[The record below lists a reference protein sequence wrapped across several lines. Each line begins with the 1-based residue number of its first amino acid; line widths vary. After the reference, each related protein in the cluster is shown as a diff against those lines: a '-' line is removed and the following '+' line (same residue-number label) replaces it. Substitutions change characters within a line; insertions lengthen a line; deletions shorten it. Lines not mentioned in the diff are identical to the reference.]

1 MAGCQ
6 LANQIAPKPVYFSVT
21 LAGRL
26 RIVTL
31 MAVIPLLSAGWTPQA
46 LAAHEASAS
55 ARDHMQRELWRDR
68 AVAAYG
74 RVGGPEAPAI
84 AIDAMAVPATS
95 PILIDGKL
103 AEAVWEQAPS
113 IGEFVQRDPAEGEP
127 PSQRTD
133 ARIAYDEHAL
143 YVAVR
148 AHDTEPHRIVGML
161 TRRDQRSPSDWI
173 RVIVDSYF
181 DRRSAY
187 EFAINPVG
195 VKADRYYFND
205 GNSDDS
211 WDAVW
216 DVEISRDSEGWVA
229 EFRIPFSQLRF
240 NHEEGAPV
248 GLAVMREI
256 GRLAEV
262 STWPLLSR
270 NANGFVSQF
279 AELRGLRIAGTP
291 KKLELLPYTVGSV
304 ELSPTSDNPLVERT
318 DPAGSLGLDLKY
330 AVRSGLTLTATVNPD
345 FGQVE
350 ADPAVVNLDAFETFF
365 QERRPFFVEG
375 SGTFQFNIDCN
386 DGACTG
392 LFYSRRIGRAPQ
404 GTAELEE
411 DEYSDSP
418 PAVTILGAGKL
429 TGRIGDFS
437 VGALTAVTADEKAD
451 IAGVSGIVHQT
462 QVIEPMTGYSVMRA
476 RREFANQS
484 NVGFMLTSTNRKL
497 VSDVDFLPE
506 DAYTGG
512 LDYDIRFS
520 PRYNIS
526 GFWAGSRVEG
536 STEAI
541 ERLQRNNVHAFQRPD
556 ADHVELDPTLE
567 VLSGHAGS
575 VAFGK
580 IGGEKTRFSA
590 NYGYKSPGFDI
601 NDVGFQRRADERYMS
616 HWFQKRDMVPGR
628 FTRTFIWNLNQYSGW
643 NFAGDRLW
651 SGANINMHWNW
662 KNYYYTGF
670 GINVNGAPFRDR
682 VTRGGPGVLGNSSL
696 ASWQNVGTDNR
707 KAVSAFWFSFLESDG
722 QGTTRINLNPSITW
736 RPTAATSLS
745 TGFRYNINND
755 DAQWVTNEE
764 LESETRYV
772 FARLKQRTAAFTFR
786 LNYTLTPNLSIQTYA
801 EPFVSAGAYTEYKML
816 VDGRAPEYAD
826 RYLPYD
832 YTGNADFNVRSF
844 RTTNVVRWEY
854 KPGSSLFVV
863 WQQNRSGVEDVGD
876 FVFNRDFAGVFG
888 APAQNVFL
896 VKMSYWFNF

>member
-1 MAGCQ
+1 
-6 LANQIAPKPVYFSVT
+6 LAFESVYFSVT
-21 LAGRL
+21 LPGRL
-26 RIVTL
+26 RSVTL
-31 MAVIPLLSAGWTPQA
+31 LLFLAPIAVLGAN
-46 LAAHEASAS
+46 
-55 ARDHMQRELWRDR
+55 DR
-68 AVAAYG
+68 AAA
-74 RVGGPEAPAI
+74 RPPVV
-84 AIDAMAVPATS
+84 IDATAVPAST
-95 PILIDGKL
+95 PITIDGKL

-113 IGEFVQRDPAEGEP
+113 IGEFIQRDPAEGEP

-133 ARIAYDEHAL
+133 ARIAYDANAL

-148 AHDTEPHRIVGML
+148 AHDAEPTRIVGML

-181 DRRSAY
+181 DRRSGY
-187 EFAINPVG
+187 EFAVNPVG

-216 DVEISRDSEGWVA
+216 DVEVARDGDGWTA

-240 NHEEGAPV
+240 NHVDGAPV

-256 GRLAEV
+256 GRLGET

-279 AELRGLRIAGTP
+279 AELRGLRIAGAP
-291 KKLELLPYTVGSV
+291 RKLELLPYTVGSV
-304 ELSPTSDNPLVERT
+304 ELSPTSDNPLIEQT

-375 SGTFQFNIDCN
+375 SGTFQFNVDCS

-404 GTAELEE
+404 GSAEIED
-411 DEYSDSP
+411 DEYADQP
-418 PAVTILGAGKL
+418 AAVTILGAGKL
-429 TGRIGDFS
+429 TGRVGSFS
-437 VGALTAVTADEKAD
+437 VGALTALTADEEAS
-451 IAGVSGIVHQT
+451 IAGASGIVSRT
-462 QVIEPMTGYSVMRA
+462 QVIEPMSAYSVLRT

-484 NVGFMLTSTNRKL
+484 NIGMMLTSTNRRL

-512 LDYDIRFS
+512 VDYDIRLS
-520 PRYNIS
+520 PRFNLS

-536 STEAI
+536 SPEAI

-556 ADHVELDPTLE
+556 ADHVELDPTLD

-575 VAFGK
+575 FAFGK

-601 NDVGFQRRADERYMS
+601 NDLGFQRRADERYMS

-662 KNYYYTGF
+662 KNFYYTSF
-670 GINVNGAPFRDR
+670 GVNINGAPFRDR
-682 VTRGGPGVLGNSSL
+682 VTRGGPGVLGNPSL
-696 ASWQNVGTDNR
+696 SSWQNFGTDGR
-707 KAVSAFWFSFLESDG
+707 RSLSAFWNSYLESDR
-722 QGTTRINLNPSITW
+722 QGTTRINLGPSVTW
-736 RPTAATSLS
+736 RPTSATSVS
-745 TGFRYNINND
+745 VGFRYNINND
-755 DAQWVTNEE
+755 DAQWVENEE
-764 LESETRYV
+764 ADGEETKYV
-772 FARLKQRTAAFTFR
+772 FGQLKQRTAAFTFR
-786 LNYTLTPNLSIQTYA
+786 LNYTLTPTLSIQTYA
-801 EPFVSAGAYTEYKML
+801 EPFVSAGEYTNYKLL

-826 RYLPYD
+826 RYQPYD
-832 YTGNADFNVRSF
+832 YSGDADFNVRSF

-854 KPGSSLFVV
+854 QPGSSLFIV
-863 WQQNRSGVEDVGD
+863 WQQNRSGFEEVGD
-876 FVFNRDFAGVFG
+876 FVFNRDFTGAFS
-888 APAQNVFL
+888 APAHNVFL
-896 VKMSYWFNF
+896 VKMSYWLNF